1 MHLDLKSIKT
11 LEWYSLLLCIFS
23 LPLFESP
30 KTIFLVIAGILFI
43 LRHYIE
49 KDYKDI
55 LFAKDPR
62 LGFLSLALAATLSA
76 VFAQNPWLAVQ
87 GSFDFLK
94 MYLIFVIVATDFLDN
109 KSIKTIALF
118 VIASTTIG
126 AVCGVIEYTII
137 KKAQLQLNSVGH
149 FNHTSIY
156 LAFSFWVAICFL
168 NIADN
173 NFKKV
178 ITTLCGVI
186 VAFALILTTSRATFL
201 ALFVSLIVIFI
212 FDGANRRKIFY
223 IGIILTATV
232 LPVLLYLRHSAYQLV
247 SKGFGLQSLFSRLE
261 HWNLAWEV
269 FKHNPI
275 LGIGAKHFKFQHPEA
290 YGVIVSEK
298 LSHPHNLY
306 LSILAQYGIVGFCAL
321 LFLFYLIF
329 KALHRARG
337 KNFMWPAALGAFVI
351 VLINGLLNTT
361 LHSEHGLL
369 FSLIIAMGLNLGE
382 IFESQS
388 QSNQMA
394 IAADRKAYSQTEMER

>member
-30 KTIFLVIAGILFI
+30 TTIFLVIAGILFV

-49 KDYKDI
+49 KDYKNI

-76 VFAQNPWLAVQ
+76 VFAQKPWLAVQ

-94 MYLIFVIVATDFLDN
+94 MYLLFLMVYTDFSDEESVKTILLTIFV
-109 KSIKTIALF
+109 
-118 VIASTTIG
+118 STTIG
-126 AVCGVIEYTII
+126 AVWGFTKYSVI
-137 KKAQLQLNSVGH
+137 KKMPLQLNSVGH
-149 FNHTSIY
+149 FNHSSIY
-156 LAFSFWVAICFL
+156 LAFTLWATICFFS
-168 NIADN
+168 IADSN
-173 NFKKV
+173 LKKIINILYCV
-178 ITTLCGVI
+178 TFTIS
-186 VAFALILTTSRATFL
+186 LILTTSRATFL
-201 ALFVSLIVIFI
+201 ALFMSLIVIFI
-212 FDGANRRKIFY
+212 FDRHNRKKIFY
-223 IGIILTATV
+223 SSIILAATAIP
-232 LPVLLYLRHSAYQLV
+232 LLLYLRRSAYQLV
-247 SKGFGLQSLFSRLE
+247 SKGFGLQSLLARFE
-261 HWNLAWEV
+261 HWNLSWEV
-269 FKHNPI
+269 FKHNPV
-275 LGIGAKHFKFQHPEA
+275 LGIGAKHFSFQNPEA
-290 YGVIVSEK
+290 YGIKVSEN

-369 FSLIIAMGLNLGE
+369 FSLIIAIGLNLGE

-388 QSNQMA
+388 QSN
-394 IAADRKAYSQTEMER
+394 